1 MSKQFENKVVLVTGG
16 ASGIGLATAVAF
28 AREGARVVVA
38 DVQGGAE
45 PAVSEALRKMKGEY
59 IFHLC
64 DVAQPAQVQGLIS
77 RIMETYGRLDIA
89 VNNAGIEG
97 KPGSTADIAEAD
109 WDRTLA
115 INLKGAWLCM
125 KHEIPAML
133 KFGGG
138 SIVNMSSIAGLV
150 GFAGAA
156 AYVASKHGLVG
167 LTRSAALE
175 YAKQGIRV
183 NAICPGVIRTPM
195 VERFTEGDPAKEA
208 LLIQG
213 EPVGRLGT
221 PEEIAAAVLFLASP
235 GASFVTGQA
244 LAVDGGWVA
253 Q

>member
-38 DVQGGAE
+38 DVQEGAE
-45 PAVSEALRKMKGEY
+45 PAVSEAIRKVKGEF
-59 IFHLC
+59 IFHIC
-64 DVAQPAQVQGLIS
+64 DASQPAQVQGLVA

-97 KPGSTADIAEAD
+97 RPGLTADISESD

-115 INLKGAWLCM
+115 VNLKSAWLCM

-138 SIVNMSSIAGLV
+138 AIINMSSIAGLV

-156 AYVASKHGLVG
+156 AYVASKHGMVG

-195 VERFTEGDPAKEA
+195 VERFTGGDPAKEA
-208 LLIQG
+208 LLTQG
-213 EPVGRLGT
+213 EPVGRMGN